1 MASKDRTVI
10 EVRHL
15 SKHFGATVAVRDVTF
30 DVAAGEVLGFLGPN
44 GAGKSTTMRVLTGY
58 IPPTE
63 GTARV
68 AGHDIL
74 EDSLA
79 VRRRIGYLPE
89 NAPLYGDME
98 VVAFLR
104 FISDVRGIAPGE
116 TRERIA
122 RMVKVCGLEKV
133 VGRPIQHLSR
143 GYRQRVGLAQAMI
156 HDPDILILDE
166 PTSGLDPNQI
176 IEIRELIREI
186 GREKTVILSTHILP
200 EVSQVCGRVIIIN
213 DGSIVASGSPHD
225 LTRRVEGGGIVHVS
239 IRGASREEVERKL
252 AGAPFAAAVRHVG
265 TEDGDL
271 HDFTV
276 EGRDVRGLGES
287 VFRFAVANAWT
298 LGELHVE
305 AASLEEVF
313 RRLTRGESA

>member
-1 MASKDRTVI
+1 VI

-15 SKHFGATVAVRDVTF
+15 TKHFGATVAVEDVSF
-30 DVAAGEVLGFLGPN
+30 DVSKGEVLGFLGPN

-63 GTARV
+63 GTARI
-68 AGHDIL
+68 AGHDVL

-98 VVAFLR
+98 VVDFLR
-104 FISDVRGIAPGE
+104 FVSDVRGIAPGE

-122 RMVKVCGLEKV
+122 RMVRVCGLEKV
-133 VGRPIQHLSR
+133 VGRVIHHLSR

-176 IEIRELIREI
+176 IEIRELIRDI
-186 GREKTVILSTHILP
+186 GKEKTVILSTHILP
-200 EVSQVCGRVIIIN
+200 EVEATCSRVLIIN
-213 DGSIVASGSPHD
+213 EGRIVASGTTAE
-225 LTRRVEGGGIVHVS
+225 LTRMSAGKTTTRVAFKGTPGAVEPSLRRVTGVAEVHALDAERPGTCRYEVVS
-239 IRGASREEVERKL
+239 AT
-252 AGAPFAAAVRHVG
+252 G
-265 TEDGDL
+265 TEIEEAL
-271 HDFTV
+271 FQLAV
-276 EGRDVRGLGES
+276 ELK
-287 VFRFAVANAWT
+287 AP
-298 LGELHVE
+298 LIELHSG
-305 AASLEEVF
+305 ALSLEQVF
-313 RRLTRGESA
+313 LRLTAGEKQS